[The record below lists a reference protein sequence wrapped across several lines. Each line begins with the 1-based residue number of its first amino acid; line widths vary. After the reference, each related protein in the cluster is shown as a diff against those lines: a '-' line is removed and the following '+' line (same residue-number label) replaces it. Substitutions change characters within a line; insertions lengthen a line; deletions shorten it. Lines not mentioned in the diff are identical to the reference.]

1 MAATNVFQCAT
12 ISQQFHSLRPS
23 DTRWTYWA
31 HTTNTP
37 TTPQR
42 QHCPY
47 TLLLQFNLL
56 FHSITTAFICFSSHD
71 CQAAV
76 GYGVPPPMPDA
87 RCPMSDGW
95 WLMPDRLPGYSSVL
109 LVCVRWKYCIFN
121 LWSLSAGVVHCRRHF
136 RHLFMS
142 LDEQSNV
149 DCCVD
154 LIKLL
159 GEKESNN
166 WWYILYINCVYKQI
180 FVCLLGCTYGRIYI

>member
-1 MAATNVFQCAT
+1 MCHYFSTVPFIAPFWHQMDLLSTYNKHSNNSSASALPIYLTASVQFT
-12 ISQQFHSLRPS
+12 IPLHYHCFH
-23 DTRWTYWA
+23 
-31 HTTNTP
+31 
-37 TTPQR
+37 
-42 QHCPY
+42 
-47 TLLLQFNLL
+47 LL
-56 FHSITTAFICFSSHD
+56 FKPWLSS
-71 CQAAV
+71 CCWLWCASS
-76 GYGVPPPMPDA
+76 DA
-87 RCPMSDGW
+87 RCPMPDVW
-95 WLMPDRLPGYSSVL
+95 CLMPDRLPGYSSVL